1 MARDSI
7 HWRRVEAALA
17 GEMLDAIPVSLWK
30 HYHLLDRAPGRLA
43 RRTDELYRQFG
54 FDLVKLTPS
63 GLYGVQDWGVGI
75 QFGLHDDDAP
85 TVIASPVASAADW
98 ESLPSLDPEVG
109 ALGRELEMCSR
120 VRGLLGDSVPY
131 MMTIFSPITL
141 AHKIAGDRVYEHMRN
156 DPSLLHA
163 GLRTIRDTVVRYVRA
178 CDAVGVPG
186 YFLATQQASRDI
198 LSSDEYRE
206 FGFAYDADVA
216 SELGN
221 SAIRMLHVCG
231 SNIMLEEAAQLEVNC
246 LSWSAGGDN
255 PDVVEARRLTDKA
268 LAAGLNLE
276 TMQSGSE
283 DDNRAMVAT
292 QIEAHPEPGLILA
305 PDCVVKGDSPDTNL
319 AAVVNAARNL

>member
-1 MARDSI
+1 MGRDSV

-17 GEMLDAIPVSLWK
+17 GERDDAIPVSLWK

-43 RRTDELYRQFG
+43 RRTDQLYRQFG

-75 QFGLHDDDAP
+75 QFGRHDDEAP

-98 ESLPSLDPEVG
+98 NALPALAPETG

-120 VRGLLGDSVPY
+120 VRELLGDGIPY
-131 MMTIFSPITL
+131 MMTIFSPLTL
-141 AHKIAGDRVYEHMRN
+141 AHKIAGDQVYEHMRN
-156 DPSLLHA
+156 EPALLHA

-178 CDAVGVPG
+178 CNAVGVPG
-186 YFLATQQASRDI
+186 YFLATQQASHDI
-198 LSSDEYRE
+198 LSTAEYRE
-206 FGFAYDADVA
+206 FGLAYDADIA
-216 SELGN
+216 SALED

-231 SNIMLEEAAQLEVNC
+231 SNIMLEEAAQLDVNC

-255 PDVVEARRLTDKA
+255 PDVAEARRLTGKA

-276 TMQSGSE
+276 TMQSGTE
-283 DDNRAMVAT
+283 DDNRAMVAA
-292 QIEAHPEPGLILA
+292 QAAAHPEPGLVLA
-305 PDCVVKGDSPDTNL
+305 PDCVVKGDSPDANL
-319 AAVVNAARNL
+319 AAVVDAARSL

>member
-1 MARDSI
+1 MGRDSI
-7 HWRRVEAALA
+7 HWQRIQAALA
-17 GEMLDAIPVSLWK
+17 GERHDAVPVSLWK

-43 RRTDELYRQFG
+43 RRTAELYRQFG

-75 QFGLHDDDAP
+75 QFGRHDDAAP

-98 ESLPSLDPEVG
+98 ETLPPLDPEMG
-109 ALGRELEMCSR
+109 ALGRELEMCSL
-120 VRGLLGDSVPY
+120 VRELLGDGVPY

-141 AHKIAGDRVYEHMRN
+141 AHKIAGDQVYAHMRSE
-156 DPSLLHA
+156 PASLHA

-178 CDAVGVPG
+178 CNAVGVPG

-198 LSSDEYRE
+198 LSPAEYRE
-206 FGFAYDADVA
+206 FGFAYDADIA
-216 SELGN
+216 SELTG

-255 PDVVEARRLTDKA
+255 PDVAEARGVTDKA

-276 TMQSGSE
+276 TMQSGTE
-283 DDNRAMVAT
+283 DDNRSMVAA
-292 QIEAHPEPGLILA
+292 QAEAHPGPGLILA
-305 PDCVVKGDSPDTNL
+305 PDCVVKGDSPDANL
-319 AAVVNAARNL
+319 AAVVDAARNL